1 MFVLRGYTL
10 LSCRYDADELP
21 RCSSEEARGD
31 PSQLYDVVSQIA
43 LLMTEM
49 VANDGVD
56 KLSTP
61 SLPIPGHRNTTH
73 SFTELGDSHILRQ
86 ETRVCVFFPQ
96 QKC

>member
-1 MFVLRGYTL
+1 MLYGYTL

-56 KLSTP
+56 KLSTLP
-61 SLPIPGHRNTTH
+61 CLSQGTGTLCTALQSLVIV
-73 SFTELGDSHILRQ
+73 IY
-86 ETRVCVFFPQ
+86 
-96 QKC
+96 

>member
-1 MFVLRGYTL
+1 MQMNFLAVVVGK
-10 LSCRYDADELP
+10 P
-21 RCSSEEARGD
+21 RGD

-49 VANDGVD
+49 VANDVAD

-61 SLPIPGHRNTTH
+61 SLPIPGHRNTMH
-73 SFTELGDSHILRQ
+73 SSTELGDSHSHVFRQ